1 MGEVPKY
8 VDKIV
13 EVPIIQKVQRFVEV
27 PRIEKVIKY
36 VDKPTDS
43 IQEVIV
49 EVPKVEF
56 VDKIVEVPRIRK
68 VTKYIEV
75 PEIRYIDK
83 VVDLPKITTIEKII
97 EITKDHHERIQ
108 EATTSVLV
116 DAGTEVVNAPIE
128 RVGLKIEGDPL
139 DPLTS
144 SIMHQWD
151 ESKEIPAMYATVALP
166 PLPMDHHENLPQA
179 ALTGNLNMTREPKP
193 LNVNMP
199 TLPKLENPFKNVQLG
214 ASSLGQ
220 SNNGFGQLGQ
230 GFGVGVGLGN
240 GVGGGSKPAG
250 NLGGTANDSPTA

>member
-1 MGEVPKY
+1 MG
-8 VDKIV
+8 
-13 EVPIIQKVQRFVEV
+13 
-27 PRIEKVIKY
+27 
-36 VDKPTDS
+36 
-43 IQEVIV
+43 
-49 EVPKVEF
+49 
-56 VDKIVEVPRIRK
+56 
-68 VTKYIEV
+68 
-75 PEIRYIDK
+75 
-83 VVDLPKITTIEKII
+83 
-97 EITKDHHERIQ
+97 ERIQ

-179 ALTGNLNMTREPKP
+179 ALTGNLNMTREPK
-193 LNVNMP
+193 
-199 TLPKLENPFKNVQLG
+199 LENPFKNVQLG

-230 GFGVGVGLGN
+230 
-240 GVGGGSKPAG
+240 
-250 NLGGTANDSPTA
+250 